1 MSDWENSFAY
11 WIIRHSEQKFNYYA
25 REIIINDS
33 QAAQHLADE
42 LLVADSDHQW
52 LFLVETHYYTRLCV
66 AL

>member
-1 MSDWENSFAY
+1 MSVFYLFIARRCRSMSDWENSFAY

-42 LLVADSDHQW
+42 LLVADSDHQ
-52 LFLVETHYYTRLCV
+52 
-66 AL
+66 